1 MQASARW
8 RDTTQQP
15 PAVLVSSSQR
25 LHDLKVISLR
35 LCRSGALAAAA
46 LISQSVRGE
55 RVRDREGLAFFNVHY
70 RLDYSSACVEKGQ
83 TFTHGNAAVSAA
95 KSAGRRTPRKGIV
108 RGVID

>member
-25 LHDLKVISLR
+25 LHDLRVISLR
-35 LCRSGALAAAA
+35 LCRSGALVAAA

-55 RVRDREGLAFFNVHY
+55 HVPVRLSVLFFNVHY
-70 RLDYSSACVEKGQ
+70 RFDYSSVCVEKEYTQ
-83 TFTHGNAAVSAA
+83 THGNASVSAA
-95 KSAGRRTPRKGIV
+95 KSAGRRTPGKGIV

>member
-1 MQASARW
+1 MQASARR

-35 LCRSGALAAAA
+35 LCRSGALVAAA

-70 RLDYSSACVEKGQ
+70 RLDYSSAWV
-83 TFTHGNAAVSAA
+83 
-95 KSAGRRTPRKGIV
+95 
-108 RGVID
+108 